1 MTPAAAAG
9 GSAVDLEGLAAAAR
23 VLREDLLALAA
34 AVLDRCDP
42 SVIEPP
48 EPRTVM
54 NHFAA
59 DRGQQCLGE
68 VVVTTAR
75 VAESGRSSWS
85 IVLGWDEEGALAAAI
100 VGLGDPSLVRELGT
114 RALRI
119 EDEQRQ
125 ETAQMVA
132 ATRME
137 VA

>member
-1 MTPAAAAG
+1 MWKT
-9 GSAVDLEGLAAAAR
+9 
-23 VLREDLLALAA
+23 
-34 AVLDRCDP
+34 
-42 SVIEPP
+42 
-48 EPRTVM
+48 
-54 NHFAA
+54 
-59 DRGQQCLGE
+59 
-68 VVVTTAR
+68 